1 MARNMTFATLL
12 FIAISCSLPE
22 ETPLLLEEGVANE
35 VGFSEKK
42 LSNIDVMINN
52 YMEQNKLPGAVA
64 LVARKGKIV
73 KHKAYGSKN
82 IARDINQK
90 KDDIFR
96 IASMTKAITA
106 VAAFT
111 LLEEGKFDLDDP
123 LWWYIPEFRNSTILD
138 DVNFE
143 DSTYTSHPTQNEIKI
158 RQLFN
163 HTSGIGYG
171 YQDEKLNAIYVK
183 NNISEGFEHR
193 DILLKDNIT
202 RLAKLPLVHE
212 PGETWTYGLSYDVL
226 GYLIEV
232 ISEKPLDKFFQER
245 IFDPLGMNDT
255 HFYLPEEKYNRLPD
269 VFMSSHEGVVAT
281 DYELI
286 HYPIKGA
293 KKYLSGGA
301 DLSCTALDYAKFA
314 QMIMNGGVYNGNR
327 ILGIKTIEWIT
338 KGQVEGGIK
347 ALGWGFG
354 VVETKE
360 MALQY
365 ASAGSNK
372 WGGYFSTQCLMDP
385 EEKIIAILM
394 LQMDPNWEWGVHS
407 RFQNIV
413 YASIVDNEL

>member
-1 MARNMTFATLL
+1 MTKNIIFIALL
-12 FIAISCSLPE
+12 FTCISCSLPVKKS
-22 ETPLLLEEGVANE
+22 LVLEEGVANK
-35 VGFSEKK
+35 VGLAEKK
-42 LSNIDVMINN
+42 LSNIDNMIND
-52 YMEQNKLPGAVA
+52 YILQNKLPGAVV

-73 KHKAYGSKN
+73 KHKAYGFKN
-82 IARDINQK
+82 IARDINQE

-123 LWWYIPEFRNSTILD
+123 LWWYIPEFKNPTILD
-138 DVNFE
+138 DVDFE
-143 DSTYTSHPTQNEIKI
+143 DSTYTSHSTKNEIKI

-171 YQDEKLNAIYVK
+171 FQDEKLNAIYVK

-202 RLAKLPLVHE
+202 SLAKLPLIHE

-226 GYLIEV
+226 GHLIEV
-232 ISEKPLDKFFQER
+232 ISEMPLDNFFQER

-269 VFMSSHEGVVAT
+269 VFMSSHEGVVPT
-281 DYELI
+281 EYELI

-314 QMIMNGGVYNGNR
+314 QMIMNGGIYNENR
-327 ILGIKTIEWIT
+327 ILGIKTVEWIT
-338 KGQVEGGIK
+338 KGQVDGGIN

-365 ASAGSNK
+365 ASPGSNK

-385 EEKIIAILM
+385 EEELIAILM

-413 YASIVDNEL
+413 YAAITDNEL